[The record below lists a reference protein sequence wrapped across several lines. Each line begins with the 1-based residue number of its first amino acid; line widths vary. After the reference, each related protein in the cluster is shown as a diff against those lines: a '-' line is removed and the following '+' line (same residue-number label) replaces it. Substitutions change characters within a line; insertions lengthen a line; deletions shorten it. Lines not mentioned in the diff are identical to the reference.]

1 MQLTSPFR
9 KSCTIDAF
17 TDNPHPI
24 ECQFLMPPM
33 ATPHLPDNCVIAY
46 TNRKYALLMRSTEPM
61 DTAEQAVRLVE
72 RSRFKEVVKRNFYL
86 LPNPVSMRMYWI
98 RSGQAEWLE
107 KLGG

>member
-1 MQLTSPFR
+1 
-9 KSCTIDAF
+9 
-17 TDNPHPI
+17 
-24 ECQFLMPPM
+24 MPPM

-86 LPNPVSMRMYWI
+86 LPNPVSMRVYWI